1 MASMRACTDLRAQ
14 PSPVLVYFH
23 GGGFVIDAAGY
34 DRPLRDLA
42 RTTGCLIVAP
52 NVRLAPEHRFPAAVE
67 DALTVMHRIAA
78 AGVQLAGGVGPGRP
92 PATVRAATSPLSSPA
107 S

>member
-1 MASMRACTDLRAQ
+1 MI
-14 PSPVLVYFH
+14 
-23 GGGFVIDAAGY
+23 GAAGY

-52 NVRLAPEHRFPAAVE
+52 NVRLAPEHPFPAAVE
-67 DALTVMHRIAA
+67 DALTVMHGITA
-78 AGVQLAGGVGPGRP
+78 AGVQLAGGVGPEES
-92 PATVRAATSPLSSPA
+92 PATVRAATSPLSPPA